1 MLTEELM
8 REVKRLEIRS
18 RRRVDDLLGG
28 QYHSVFK
35 GQGIEFAE
43 VREYQPGDE
52 VRWIDWNVTAR
63 TGVPFVK
70 RFTEERQLTV
80 MLAVDAGLS
89 SAFGTA
95 SKTKLRLAAEVAAVL
110 AMAASRNNDLVGLH
124 LMGRVGPARVAAG
137 GGNRAGSR
145 LHLPPSKGRTHTLR
159 ILRELLSAEPAAGA
173 TDLAHELEDLGRS
186 LKRRSV
192 VFVVSDLL
200 SGLAVEGGAQGEESE
215 PAWARPVRILA
226 RRHDVVALT
235 IEDPRENELPDV
247 GMLRMVDPVTGRRVL
262 VDTGSRRV
270 RARYAA
276 AAAADHAA
284 IDRALSRARVDRV
297 RLSTGRPFGDDL
309 ARYMQMRERRA

>member
-18 RRRVDDLLGG
+18 RRRVDQLLGG

-70 RFTEERQLTV
+70 RFDEERQLTV
-80 MLAVDAGLS
+80 ILAVDAGLT
-89 SAFGTA
+89 SAFGT
-95 SKTKLRLAAEVAAVL
+95 SKSKLRLSAEVGAVL
-110 AMAASRNNDLVGLH
+110 AMAAARNNDLVGLH
-124 LMGRVGPARVAAG
+124 LIGAKE
-137 GGNRAGSR
+137 R

-159 ILRELLSAEPAAGA
+159 IMRELLGAEPAERPSE
-173 TDLAHELEDLGRS
+173 LAEELDELGRS
-186 LKRRSV
+186 LKRRAV

-200 SGLAVEGGAQGEESE
+200 SGLNAEDEGE
-215 PAWARPVRILA
+215 PSWGRPLRMLA
-226 RRHDVVALT
+226 RKHEVVALT
-235 IEDPRENELPDV
+235 VEDPRENALPDV
-247 GMLRMVDPVTGRRVL
+247 GMLRMVDPVTGRRIL
-262 VDTGSRRV
+262 VDTGSRSV

-276 AAAADHAA
+276 AAARDHAA
-284 IDRALSRARVDRV
+284 IDRALGRARVDRV
-297 RLSTGRPFGDDL
+297 RLATDRGFGNDL
-309 ARYMQMRERRA
+309 ARYLQSRERRA

>member
-70 RFTEERQLTV
+70 RFNEERQLTV

-89 SAFGTA
+89 SAFGTTP
-95 SKTKLRLAAEVAAVL
+95 KTKLRLAAEVAAVL

-124 LMGRVGPARVAAG
+124 LMGRVGPAREHE
-137 GGNRAGSR
+137 GGNREGSR

-159 ILRELLSAEPAAGA
+159 ILRELLSAEPAEGP

-200 SGLAVEGGAQGEESE
+200 SGLAAEGEDGE

-226 RRHDVVALT
+226 RRHDVVVLT
-235 IEDPRENELPDV
+235 IEDPRENELADV
-247 GMLRMVDPVTGRRVL
+247 GMLRMVDPVTGRWVL

-270 RARYAA
+270 RGRYAA